1 MSENIGTFLANVEK
15 WSQSSELCLYS
26 PSGEGLV
33 KEGRKEG
40 GKGLQGRVVM
50 DQTNA
55 GRFNNVNGYGAAKF
69 FSGTLRRAIAGV
81 PDVAF

>member
-40 GKGLQGRVVM
+40 RDYKEESSWTKLTREGSTM
-50 DQTNA
+50 
-55 GRFNNVNGYGAAKF
+55 
-69 FSGTLRRAIAGV
+69 
-81 PDVAF
+81 